1 LVPTLGHGLICA
13 LRIAARGLDKFHPSF
28 TAFAI
33 AFGVGVFLMIIS
45 CFLFVH
51 WINGIIFLVAVI
63 FLIYVAAQ
71 IFLYIKNDFYTPPM
85 WQLVNNTLL
94 VLTILFAF
102 VWSAFDKE
110 LSSYA
115 GGSYSA
121 AILFFFLWSYAISQ
135 FVIDFSERET
145 KPIYVSTNMFP
156 VYKFNP
162 KINDVEDH
170 YDPAISFIL
179 GLVIAAFWGLITNT

>member
-1 LVPTLGHGLICA
+1 
-13 LRIAARGLDKFHPSF
+13 
-28 TAFAI
+28 
-33 AFGVGVFLMIIS
+33 
-45 CFLFVH
+45 
-51 WINGIIFLVAVI
+51 
-63 FLIYVAAQ
+63 
-71 IFLYIKNDFYTPPM
+71 M
-85 WQLVNNTLL
+85 WQLVNNILL

>member
-1 LVPTLGHGLICA
+1 
-13 LRIAARGLDKFHPSF
+13 
-28 TAFAI
+28 
-33 AFGVGVFLMIIS
+33 
-45 CFLFVH
+45 
-51 WINGIIFLVAVI
+51 
-63 FLIYVAAQ
+63 
-71 IFLYIKNDFYTPPM
+71 
-85 WQLVNNTLL
+85 
-94 VLTILFAF
+94 
-102 VWSAFDKE
+102 

-135 FVIDFSERET
+135 FVIDFHEKDT
-145 KPIYVSTNMFP
+145 KPIYVSINLFP

-170 YDPAISFIL
+170 YDPAVSFIL